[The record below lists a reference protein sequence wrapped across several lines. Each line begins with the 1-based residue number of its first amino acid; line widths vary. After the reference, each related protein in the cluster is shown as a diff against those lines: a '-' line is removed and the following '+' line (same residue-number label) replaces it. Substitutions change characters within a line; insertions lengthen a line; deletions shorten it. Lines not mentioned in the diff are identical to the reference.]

1 MRVAHYFFLSE
12 KNFRKAH
19 VALVDKKSQM
29 SFKRQRATSR
39 GFAMKTQEN
48 DVEDSFGEDREVSQA
63 RRIRDQ
69 VFQTFLYTHIRR
81 VELNQFAATPAR
93 QSRVCFNGYFSRH
106 PWKARS

>member
-1 MRVAHYFFLSE
+1 ME
-12 KNFRKAH
+12 
-19 VALVDKKSQM
+19 
-29 SFKRQRATSR
+29 
-39 GFAMKTQEN
+39 TQEN
-48 DVEDSFGEDREVSQA
+48 DVEDSFGEDSEVSQA